1 MPRAAIAVPFAF
13 AQGNK
18 KAKTIIPAKGPDAAA
33 YKAMKNLAADPMY
46 GTNRPKRVIIVPLA
60 AARAA
65 MTSVVLLS
73 GILKYGDTMSTYKTA
88 A

>member
-1 MPRAAIAVPFAF
+1 MLSL
-13 AQGNK
+13 
-18 KAKTIIPAKGPDAAA
+18 T
-33 YKAMKNLAADPMY
+33 LAADPMY